1 MIVRAQI
8 LAALFLVA
16 SLAVAQIPQPDG
28 GPVEPGTLPL
38 TWQTGGPN
46 CMELPDWQIHEY
58 NQDFYILR
66 ESGCTYYEKPFLYL
80 IFGKT
85 RALLVDT
92 GAGPAQ
98 TRSIVDL
105 VIKRWLER
113 NSRDSIPLVVAHS
126 HAHGDHVAGDP
137 QFRNVAGVTLVE
149 PGVKSVQAAFGVRNW
164 PQDIGSVDLGGRILD
179 VVPLP
184 GHQEAAVAFYDR
196 KTGVVLSG
204 DTFYPGRL
212 YVADWVAYQAS
223 IQRLVDFT
231 HGKVVT
237 HFLGCHIEQ
246 ARQPYREYPIGSIY
260 QPDEHSLSLERG
272 QLLELNEA
280 LKEIGDVPLRRAY
293 PDFTIFPMNEE
304 IGREMERIQKETT
317 ARQKSMQWSQPH

>member
-1 MIVRAQI
+1 MILRSQTIVAF
-8 LAALFLVA
+8 LLVA
-16 SLAVAQIPQPDG
+16 CTAVGQIPQPDG
-28 GPVEPGTLPL
+28 GPVQPGTLPL

-46 CMELPDWQIHEY
+46 CMELPEWQIHEY
-58 NQDFYILR
+58 NEDFYILR

-80 IFGKT
+80 IFGKD
-85 RALLVDT
+85 RALLIDT
-92 GAGPAQ
+92 GAGPAK
-98 TRSIVDL
+98 TRSAVDL
-105 VIKRWLER
+105 VMKRWLER
-113 NSRDSIPLVVAHS
+113 KGRDSIALTVAHS
-126 HAHGDHVAGDP
+126 HGHGDHIAGDAR
-137 QFRNVAGVTLVE
+137 FRNQPNVTLIG
-149 PGVKSVQAAFGVRNW
+149 PGVKSVQAAFGIHNW
-164 PQDIGSVDLGGRILD
+164 PQDIGSIDLGGRIIDL
-179 VVPLP
+179 VPLP
-184 GHQEAAVAFYDR
+184 GHQEAAVAYYDR
-196 KTGVVLSG
+196 QTGVVLSG

-212 YVADWVAYQAS
+212 YVADWAAYKAS

-280 LKEIGDVPLRRAY
+280 LKEIGDVPQRRAY
-293 PDFTIFPMNEE
+293 PDLTIFPMNEE

-317 ARQKSMQWSQPH
+317 AAQQRTQWNQPH